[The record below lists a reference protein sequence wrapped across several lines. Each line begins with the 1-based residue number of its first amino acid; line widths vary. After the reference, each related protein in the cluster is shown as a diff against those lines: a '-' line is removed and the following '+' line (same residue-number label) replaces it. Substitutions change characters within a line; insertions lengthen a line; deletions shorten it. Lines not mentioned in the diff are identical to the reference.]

1 MSGGSGNQG
10 ENNDESGKANGGM
23 GGGDVSGAGGTGS
36 ELATDFAEKDVK
48 LRSMMQKGEI
58 IGEYFK
64 RGMPPT
70 GKAIKTLESTID
82 RSKQEAQDAMTDQ
95 GVPPEG
101 RKLVIE
107 YFDRMRK
114 FYKSTTDGAES
125 DDSDK

>member
-1 MSGGSGNQG
+1 MNGGNGQGGTGNQ
-10 ENNDESGKANGGM
+10 KVTANGGM
-23 GGGDVSGAGGTGS
+23 GPGDVAGAGGTAS
-36 ELATDFAEKDVK
+36 ELSTDVAEKDVK
-48 LRSMMQKGEI
+48 LHSALQKGEI

-82 RSKQEAQDAMTDQ
+82 RSKQEAQDSMTNQ

-101 RKLVIE
+101 RRLVIE

-114 FYKSTTDGAES
+114 FYKSRS
-125 DDSDK
+125 DDAENADPNK

>member
-1 MSGGSGNQG
+1 MNAGNGQGGMGNQKG
-10 ENNDESGKANGGM
+10 SPNGGM
-23 GGGDVSGAGGTGS
+23 GPGDVAGAGGKAP
-36 ELATDFAEKDVK
+36 ELSTDVAEKDVK
-48 LRSMMQKGEI
+48 LRSSLQKGEI

-70 GKAIKTLESTID
+70 GEAIKTLESTID

-101 RKLVIE
+101 RRLVIE

-114 FYKSTTDGAES
+114 FYKSRSDGAENA
-125 DDSDK
+125 DSNK